1 MDFIKENG
9 NIAILSRFLMH
20 FYVSSGLEKMNLLN
34 KIHYRKGNERKE
46 GIYSLILIGHILCVP
61 RITNQKYF
69 KCWRRKLIYKHHI
82 YAWTQKIT
90 LGFWIAK

>member
-1 MDFIKENG
+1 MHSITSILCKSMDFIKENG

-20 FYVSSGLEKMNLLN
+20 FYISSGLEKMNLLN

-82 YAWTQKIT
+82 YA
-90 LGFWIAK
+90 